1 MTIAARESTRR
12 RPSAGASGPVR
23 RAFDAELI
31 ARMDALCARSR
42 VEGPLDLARDYL
54 AAAITAAIGIVV
66 GQPILT
72 VACMLYIGIR
82 QRHLSNLT
90 HEAIHTK
97 LTRSRRAN
105 TILGHLNCVALGEPF
120 TPYRRTHRIHH
131 AKLGSPE
138 DPMLR
143 SYVSRRAHAPWP
155 DKRAFV
161 LHVIIGNAVWKLPA
175 YGFLTLAGKAGDES
189 WKAATTR
196 WAAWAATATVAAVL
210 GHGLDFVLYWALPL
224 IVVRPIVTWLTDLGN
239 HAGLIHNTDV
249 IHQTRGWTS
258 HAVTRHLL
266 GGHNDDMFHPVHHWF
281 PGIGWRELPEA
292 AAILREHYPRWDE
305 VPWCSGYF
313 FRRRATP
320 HIPSVLDDIVAKLH
334 LQLAE
339 HQPNT

>member
-1 MTIAARESTRR
+1 MIIAARQSTQR

-23 RAFDAELI
+23 RAFGPDLI
-31 ARMDALCARSR
+31 ARMDALCARGR
-42 VEGPLDLARDYL
+42 TEGPLDLARDYF
-54 AAAITAAIGIVV
+54 AAAATATVGIVV
-66 GQPILT
+66 GHPILT
-72 VACMLYIGIR
+72 LVCVIYIGIR

-105 TILGHLNCVALGEPF
+105 TILGHLNCLALGEPF
-120 TPYRRTHRIHH
+120 TPYRRSHRIHH

-143 SYVSRRAHAPWP
+143 SYISRRAHAPWP
-155 DKRAFV
+155 DTRTFITQ
-161 LHVIIGNAVWKLPA
+161 VILRNALWQLPK
-175 YGFLTLAGKAGDES
+175 YGLLTLAGKAGDES

-196 WAAWAATATVAAVL
+196 WAVWTAVAAAATMI
-210 GHGLDFVLYWALPL
+210 GHGVDFALYWPLPL

-249 IHQTRGWTS
+249 IRQTRGWNS
-258 HAVTRHLL
+258 HALTRHLL
-266 GGHNDDMFHPVHHWF
+266 GGHNDDMFHPIHHWF
-281 PGIGWRELPEA
+281 PNIGWRELPEA
-292 AAILREHYPRWDE
+292 AAILRENYPRWHD
-305 VPWCSGYF
+305 VPWCSGFF

-320 HIPSVLDDIVAKLH
+320 HIPSVLDDIVTRLH
-334 LQLAE
+334 HQLAE

>member
-23 RAFDAELI
+23 RAFGPELI
-31 ARMDALCARSR
+31 ARMDALCARGR
-42 VEGPLDLARDYL
+42 AEGPLDLARDYL
-54 AAAITAAIGIVV
+54 AAAVTAAVGITV
-66 GQPILT
+66 GHPILT
-72 VACMLYIGIR
+72 AVCVIYIGIR

-105 TILGHLNCVALGEPF
+105 TILGHLNCLALGEPF
-120 TPYRRTHRIHH
+120 TPYRRSHRIHH
-131 AKLGSPE
+131 AKLGSPD

-143 SYVSRRAHAPWP
+143 SYISRRAHAPWP

-161 LHVIIGNAVWKLPA
+161 THVIIGNALWQLPK
-175 YGFLTLAGKAGDES
+175 YGFLTLAGKAGDET
-189 WKAATTR
+189 WKAAGTR
-196 WAAWAATATVAAVL
+196 WATWAAVAAAAAAL
-210 GHGLDFVLYWALPL
+210 GHGIDFALYWALPL

-249 IHQTRGWTS
+249 IRQTRGWTS
-258 HAVTRHLL
+258 HALTRHLL
-266 GGHNDDMFHPVHHWF
+266 GGHNDDMHHPIHHWF
-281 PGIGWRELPEA
+281 PNIGWRELPEA
-292 AAILREHYPRWDE
+292 ATILREHYPRWDE

-313 FRRRATP
+313 FRRRSTP
-320 HIPSVLDDIVAKLH
+320 HIPCVLDDIVAKLH
-334 LQLAE
+334 LQLTE